1 MNIKLLNYL
10 EKKIYKLREAFLE
23 VCYRKGG
30 HVATSFSCSEILSYL
45 YFNKIIKL
53 KKKIATY
60 LL

>member
-10 EKKIYKLREAFLE
+10 EKKNLQVKRSILE

-53 KKKIATY
+53 KKIATY